1 MAGEE
6 LQIVRLRND
15 FYRDGFYKMFIA
27 LGLMLGA
34 IFLVL
39 TASFSLWLEKPSPV
53 VFNTDAEGR
62 VFPPVPLNLTYIS
75 TADLLQWA
83 STVLP
88 QAFSYDF
95 MNFNT
100 QYASLQQYFTPDG
113 LAKLTT
119 LLTIYAN
126 PKTVEASK
134 LFIIATPSAAPTI
147 FTQGAIKKG
156 TLAGRYGWWIQL
168 PLDIKYTGSA
178 EKDYITQVIV
188 KALVIRIPILN
199 DLSGI
204 AIDDILVSKPQGVQA
219 V

>member
-62 VFPPVPLNLTYIS
+62 VFPPVPLDKPYIS
-75 TADLLQWA
+75 TADLLQWV

-95 MNFNT
+95 LNFNN
-100 QYASLQQYFTPDG
+100 QYASIQQYFTPDG
-113 LAKLTT
+113 FAKLTT
-119 LLTIYAN
+119 LLNTYAN

-134 LFIIATPSAAPTI
+134 LFIIAAPSAAPTI
-147 FTQGAIKKG
+147 YLQGLGKG
-156 TLAGRYGWWIQL
+156 AVAGKYGWWIQL

-178 EKDYITQVIV
+178 EKEYTTPVIV
-188 KALVIRIPILN
+188 KALVIRIPITN
-199 DLSGI
+199 DLSGV
-204 AIDDILVSKPQGVQA
+204 AIDDILVSKSQGVKA